1 MSSIANG
8 PRSAPVVRFPEA
20 ASRPKLLD
28 QVRHA
33 IRVRH
38 YSRRTEQAYVDW
50 IRRYIFFHNKKHP
63 SAMGADEIAAFLS
76 WLAVERRVSASTQSQ
91 ALSALVF
98 LYREVLGV
106 DVGVIYLHVLNR
118 GALGVRSPADRL

>member
-1 MSSIANG
+1 MSYMANG
-8 PRSAPVVRFPEA
+8 PQSAHVVPFPEG

-28 QVRHA
+28 RVRHA

-38 YSRRTEQAYVDW
+38 YSRRTEQAYADW
-50 IRRYIFFHNKKHP
+50 IRRYIFFHDKKHP
-63 SAMGADEIAAFLS
+63 SAMGAGEIAAFLS

-106 DVGVIYLHVLNR
+106 DVGVMR
-118 GALGVRSPADRL
+118 T